1 MAIEIERKFLIS
13 SDEWRHDA
21 DDGIQI
27 TQGYMGSNEKSSV
40 RIRINGDTANINIKS
55 KKIGRQRSEYEYT
68 IPLDDANEMLTALCD
83 RPYIDK
89 TRYHVNHQG
98 HVWEVDVFAGEN
110 EGLVVA
116 ELELTTVD
124 ETFSLP
130 RWIGEEVTEDPR
142 YYNIC
147 LVTNPYK
154 SW

>member
-1 MAIEIERKFLIS
+1 MATEIERKFLIT

-21 DDGIQI
+21 DAGIQI

-40 RIRINGDTANINIKS
+40 RIRINGDSANINIKS
-55 KKIGRQRSEYEYT
+55 KTIGAQRSEYEYA
-68 IPLDDANEMLTALCD
+68 IPLNEANEILTALCD

-98 HVWEVDVFAGEN
+98 HVWEVDVFAGDN

-116 ELELTTVD
+116 ELELTRVN

-130 RWIGEEVTEDPR
+130 SWIGSEVTEDPR

-147 LVTNPYK
+147 LVTHPYK

>member
-40 RIRINGDTANINIKS
+40 RIRVNGETANINIKS
-55 KKIGRQRSEYEYT
+55 KTIGAQRSEYEYA
-68 IPLDDANEMLTALCD
+68 ISLEDANEMLTALCD

-89 TRYHVNHQG
+89 IRYHVNHQG
-98 HVWEVDVFAGEN
+98 HIWEIDVFAGEN
-110 EGLVVA
+110 EGLIVA
-116 ELELTTVD
+116 ELELTSVD
-124 ETFSLP
+124 ETFALP
-130 RWIGEEVTEDPR
+130 SWLGVEVTEDPR

-147 LVTNPYK
+147 LVSHPYK

>member
-13 SDEWRHDA
+13 NNGWRHDA
-21 DDGIQI
+21 DEGIQI

-40 RIRINGDTANINIKS
+40 RIRVDGKTANINIKS
-55 KKIGRQRSEYEYT
+55 MTIGTQRSEYEYA
-68 IPLDDANEMLTALCD
+68 IPLDEANEMLTTLCD

-89 TRYHVNHQG
+89 TRYRVNHQG

-116 ELELTTVD
+116 EIELTTAD
-124 ETFSLP
+124 ETFALP
-130 RWIGEEVTEDPR
+130 NWVGAEVTEDYR

-147 LVTNPYK
+147 LVTHPYK
-154 SW
+154 TW